1 LNAIQCPNCKC
12 LTPDDPMLYQGIA
25 YTSRGIIVTG
35 TLDDRT
41 GDVAAGKD
49 SSLYVRYR
57 VTSVTYRIVQ
67 CLKCVTEFVVKHGLP
82 LKVVYPEPDLNVETP
97 KEIPE
102 GVRSV
107 LIEAKKA
114 HLSNLETA
122 SLLAARTALI
132 RMLRER
138 ASSGIDDLADKGV
151 ITQFLAEQA
160 HEIRLWANAVG
171 HDDIPAD
178 LPNSE
183 DVDQLLGFLD
193 LLFDSIYVQPAKLAT
208 LRAKRPGGKAV

>member
-1 LNAIQCPNCKC
+1 
-12 LTPDDPMLYQGIA
+12 MLYQGIA
-25 YTSRGIIVTG
+25 YTSGGIIVRG
-35 TLDDRT
+35 SLDDRT
-41 GDVAAGKD
+41 GDVAAGND
-49 SSLYVRYR
+49 SLYVRYR
-57 VTSVTYRIVQ
+57 VTSATYRIVQ
-67 CLKCVTEFVVKHGLP
+67 CLKCRTEFVVKHGLP
-82 LKVVYPEPDLNVETP
+82 LKVVYPEPGLNAETP

-102 GVRSV
+102 GVRTV

-132 RMLRER
+132 RMLREQ
-138 ASSGIDDLADKGV
+138 SSTGIDDLAERGV
-151 ITQFLAEQA
+151 ITQFLAKQA

-193 LLFDSIYVQPAKLAT
+193 LLFDTIYVQPARLAT
-208 LRAKRPGGKAV
+208 LRTKRPGGKAL